1 MSIESAAPATPNPPS
16 RGSGAGVAYGFGA
29 YLLWG
34 VLPIYFVLLAPSG
47 PWEILSW
54 RVLLSLVFCALLLT
68 VTRAWRRFA
77 AILRVPRLA
86 LWTVVAGVLIY
97 VNWQVYLIAATTGQ
111 VLEASLGYF
120 INPLA
125 TIVLAV
131 LVLHERVRPLQWAAV
146 GVAAIAV
153 IVIVVFYGSVP
164 WLALT
169 LSASFALYGLV
180 KKMHLAGRVDAVTGL
195 TLETLWLTPI
205 AIVQVI
211 IVGVTTG
218 ITFGQNGPVHT
229 TLMILAGAATAVPL
243 LLFAAASSRVSLATV
258 GMLQFTAP
266 ILQFLVGAFL
276 MHEHMP
282 PERWAGFALIWV
294 ACILLVIDLVRQ
306 GRISRRSRA

>member
-1 MSIESAAPATPNPPS
+1 
-16 RGSGAGVAYGFGA
+16 
-29 YLLWG
+29 
-34 VLPIYFVLLAPSG
+34 APSG

-86 LWTVVAGVLIY
+86 LWSVVAGVLIY

-153 IVIVVFYGSVP
+153 IVIVVVYGSVP
-164 WLALT
+164 WRAPT
-169 LSASFALYGLV
+169 LSASLALCGLGQ
-180 KKMHLAGRVDAVTGL
+180 KTQLAGRGDGGTG
-195 TLETLWLTPI
+195 PP
-205 AIVQVI
+205 ADRP
-211 IVGVTTG
+211 
-218 ITFGQNGPVHT
+218 GPH
-229 TLMILAGAATAVPL
+229 P
-243 LLFAAASSRVSLATV
+243 
-258 GMLQFTAP
+258 
-266 ILQFLVGAFL
+266 
-276 MHEHMP
+276 
-282 PERWAGFALIWV
+282 
-294 ACILLVIDLVRQ
+294 
-306 GRISRRSRA
+306 RRA